1 MATVITN
8 LMSAIPWVGQ
18 DIVEFIWG
26 GLSKLLIE
34 EPNNSNVVQQIL
46 LNAGISPILVLG
58 YVYIILFNIGVKSL
72 NQRDNQPGSESYLIS
87 KPLRD

>member
-1 MATVITN
+1 
-8 LMSAIPWVGQ
+8 MSAIPWVGQ

-26 GLSKLLIE
+26 GLNNLLIE

-58 YVYIILFNIGVKSL
+58 YVYIIIFNIGVKSL
-72 NQRDNQPGSESYLIS
+72 NQGDNQQGSESYLIS